1 LSSNPSG
8 TFLVDVIAGVRG
20 ALAAPTGQSGPKP
33 LLPTREGLIE
43 IHLSNHS
50 RVWMESFDANPM
62 LSTTATGRH
71 NRIRDVIRTDLETA
85 NKSGG
90 PVLVAK
96 VLGGLLDKWGVDYSQ
111 AAKWKNLIRGPL
123 LAELLGKS
131 GGKFNPKKPQTSY
144 SDAFTRAD
152 SGTLGA
158 SWTQFLVGTNT
169 IEVVS
174 NACAIKRSSTGGSTS
189 FFSSRYDSDVSSSDH
204 WCQAVFSATTLT
216 SSNLRGGPLA
226 RFDSSAQTG
235 YWAYCEANDASNGLD
250 TFKVVAGVTTV
261 LGTQSP
267 TNTKSKPWTAKIDCA
282 GSTISSYENGTQRS
296 VVTDTAITGNTR
308 GGIGGVML
316 TAGNTLTFDD
326 WSVDDGIAAGGS
338 ISGLLLMGCGT

>member
-1 LSSNPSG
+1 
-8 TFLVDVIAGVRG
+8 
-20 ALAAPTGQSGPKP
+20 
-33 LLPTREGLIE
+33 
-43 IHLSNHS
+43 
-50 RVWMESFDANPM
+50 M
-62 LSTTATGRH
+62 LFRS
-71 NRIRDVIRTDLETA
+71 
-85 NKSGG
+85 
-90 PVLVAK
+90 
-96 VLGGLLDKWGVDYSQ
+96 
-111 AAKWKNLIRGPL
+111 GPL